1 MRQEALD
8 KALALAGE
16 LDTEKRARLEML
28 CEAAFAAL
36 EMQLRDGL
44 SPEDC
49 REAFLIAVCLHALAA
64 IEGFG
69 EVSEFRAG
77 DLTVKRGGSRKDAAS
92 RCLQRQADLI
102 IQPFMKDSFS
112 FVGV

>member
-1 MRQEALD
+1 MMRQEALD

-77 DLTVKRGGSRKDAAS
+77 DLTVKTNRQGSVS
-92 RCLQRQADLI
+92 RDLRQQADALMG
-102 IQPFMKDSFS
+102 PYLKDRFL
-112 FVGV
+112 FAGV